1 VKPASSFGAQWALKW
16 SRVATAWLPFAD
28 AASTELPLPRLL
40 RLALF
45 QVSVGMTVV
54 LLNGTLNRVMI
65 VELGLPSWLVA
76 LMIAIPLLAA
86 PFRALIGHRS
96 DTHRSLF
103 GWRRV
108 PYIWF
113 GTLMQFGGL
122 AIMPFALLLLG
133 RPEDAVVGA
142 AASALAFL
150 LAGFGM
156 HMTQTAGLALACDLA
171 PEGKRPRAV
180 ALLYVMLLVGM
191 MFCAFAI
198 GNVLADFT
206 PTRLVQ
212 VVQGAAVLVLL
223 LNMAAL
229 WKQEPRGSALLTC
242 DPAPRFDEV
251 WRRFVG
257 QRHAARLLVAVGLGA
272 AAFAMQD
279 ALLEPFGGEILGLSV
294 GQTTALTGAW
304 ALGALIGFGLAARR
318 LDTGTDTL
326 RIAGLGAVVG
336 IAAFIQLLFAA
347 PLGLPGLVATGALT
361 IGLGMGLFSV
371 GTLVAAMAL
380 GRGQASGLALGAW
393 GAVQASCAGLAVA
406 LGGIL
411 RDVVAAMALADGLGT
426 TLALRATGY
435 GTVYGLEICL
445 LLATLVALGP
455 LVGRVHLP
463 APGRF
468 GLAEFPT

>member
-1 VKPASSFGAQWALKW
+1 
-16 SRVATAWLPFAD
+16 
-28 AASTELPLPRLL
+28 
-40 RLALF
+40 
-45 QVSVGMTVV
+45 
-54 LLNGTLNRVMI
+54 
-65 VELGLPSWLVA
+65 
-76 LMIAIPLLAA
+76 
-86 PFRALIGHRS
+86 
-96 DTHRSLF
+96 
-103 GWRRV
+103 
-108 PYIWF
+108 
-113 GTLMQFGGL
+113 
-122 AIMPFALLLLG
+122 
-133 RPEDAVVGA
+133 
-142 AASALAFL
+142 
-150 LAGFGM
+150 
-156 HMTQTAGLALACDLA
+156 
-171 PEGKRPRAV
+171 
-180 ALLYVMLLVGM
+180 
-191 MFCAFAI
+191 
-198 GNVLADFT
+198 
-206 PTRLVQ
+206 
-212 VVQGAAVLVLL
+212 
-223 LNMAAL
+223 
-229 WKQEPRGSALLTC
+229 
-242 DPAPRFDEV
+242 
-251 WRRFVG
+251 
-257 QRHAARLLVAVGLGA
+257 
-272 AAFAMQD
+272 MQD